1 MICASLA
8 ATRAM
13 QQGLAP
19 WRTSISV
26 PCDDGGSCVSNMMA
40 IILGSLI
47 VLAVIADQ
55 MFNAGAATMFLL
67 RKMFILVEHL
77 AFWT

>member
-1 MICASLA
+1 VICASLA
-8 ATRAM
+8 ATRAV

-19 WRTSISV
+19 RRTSISV
-26 PCDDGGSCVSNMMA
+26 PRDRGESCVSNMMA

-47 VLAVIADQ
+47 VLALLADQ
-55 MFNAGAATMFLL
+55 VFNAGTATMFLL